1 MEEGEVSS
9 DQELVE
15 ADGRVGLALEI
26 EKEGDGN
33 TKRDALG
40 FEHVRLMDWEQEDDE
55 DRVKPENLQS
65 LGESS
70 TVSTVHV

>member
-15 ADGRVGLALEI
+15 AAGRVGLALEI

-33 TKRDALG
+33 AKRDALG
-40 FEHVRLMDWEQEDDE
+40 VEHVRLVDWEQEDDE
-55 DRVKPENLQS
+55 DRVKPEKLQS

-70 TVSTVHV
+70 TIHTVQV